1 MYMNFTINM
10 FKYRNLTLINNINSN
25 SYNENTFIGVGK
37 DLVIYVVSGFQKQ
50 YPLKKSFH
58 GPNKP
63 SKYIL

>member
-37 DLVIYVVSGFQKQ
+37 Q